1 MPRKFLW
8 DQERQLWDEFQRLD
22 KNRDGVIDAEEMR
35 NALARQGVELPSNAA
50 ADLVRLLSG
59 TPDKEHVTFAEF
71 RDFLIL
77 LPRRATP
84 FEIYKFYQVH
94 KRFSD
99 GRGAARVNMD
109 GDPILS
115 FPKAPG
121 SPEHSTAQG
130 FFKPHE
136 HHDDE
141 NPVDDLDNKIDVD
154 EEDED
159 YYEPETRH
167 EAWRFLLAGGIA
179 GGVSRSV
186 TAPFDR
192 LKIFLMTSANP
203 IAATGKP
210 TPWRAAHG
218 LMVAVGRIY
227 KEGGGIKAF
236 WVGNG
241 LNVLKIFPESAIK
254 FVSYEQ
260 SKRFLAKYW
269 DGVTDPADISSKSRF
284 IAGGIG
290 GITSQLAIY
299 GLETLKTRVQSNL
312 GPSQGWRSIQKTSR
326 IMWREGGLRTFY
338 RGLGVSEH
346 ARAAGVQV
354 EWLGQTGDW
363 ERVYAVAA
371 ATVPVVCC
379 SVPGPQTRSK
389 YTADPSSASS
399 ACSPTPPSTWARTRR
414 SRPPIAGAWA
424 STSRQYTPCSP
435 SARCRARSARPPST
449 RSTWCAR
456 VCRRP
461 ARQGIRSDTRA
472 SWMCCSRR
480 CATRGG
486 AGCTRACCRVSSRS
500 DRRWA

>member
-1 MPRKFLW
+1 M
-8 DQERQLWDEFQRLD
+8 
-22 KNRDGVIDAEEMR
+22 
-35 NALARQGVELPSNAA
+35 
-50 ADLVRLLSG
+50 RLLSG
-59 TPDKEHVTFAEF
+59 TPDKEHVTFTEF

-130 FFKPHE
+130 FFKQHGE
-136 HHDDE
+136 EGVDD
-141 NPVDDLDNKIDVD
+141 PLDDLDTKVD
-154 EEDED
+154 ILEDEDED

-167 EAWRFLLAGGIA
+167 ESWRFLLAGGIA

-192 LKIFLMTSANP
+192 LKIFLMTSANATP
-203 IAATGKP
+203 STGKA
-210 TPWRAAHG
+210 TPFRAAHT
-218 LMVAVGRIY
+218 LAVAVGRIY
-227 KEGGGIKAF
+227 KEGGGVKAF

-260 SKRFLAKYW
+260 SKRFLAKYL
-269 DGVTDPADISSKSRF
+269 DGVTDPVDISSSSRF

-299 GLETLKTRVQSNL
+299 GLETLKTRVQSNI

-326 IMWREGGLRTFY
+326 IMWGEGGLRTFY
-338 RGLGVSEH
+338 RGLGVS
-346 ARAAGVQV
+346 AKVMR
-354 EWLGQTGDW
+354 L
-363 ERVYAVAA
+363 
-371 ATVPVVCC
+371 C
-379 SVPGPQTRSK
+379 SSLT
-389 YTADPSSASS
+389 PSSA
-399 ACSPTPPSTWARTRR
+399 
-414 SRPPIAGAWA
+414 
-424 STSRQYTPCSP
+424 
-435 SARCRARSARPPST
+435 
-449 RSTWCAR
+449 
-456 VCRRP
+456 
-461 ARQGIRSDTRA
+461 
-472 SWMCCSRR
+472 
-480 CATRGG
+480 
-486 AGCTRACCRVSSRS
+486 
-500 DRRWA
+500 